1 MRRKGW
7 IYLIIGLA
15 CFGLISQLFT
25 NTAQFFKTILYVI
38 GFSVVV
44 FFLIRMIFFR
54 NSARSSD
61 MRKYKQAVKQ
71 SQLKY
76 KHRSQSKPTFKRT
89 QRHRPIKRRA
99 SHLRVIDGH
108 KSKNKNRATF

>member
-1 MRRKGW
+1 MRRGL

-15 CFGLISQLFT
+15 ALGLVSQLFT
-25 NTAQFFKTILYVI
+25 NTAQFFKSILYVI
-38 GFSVVV
+38 GFSVVL
-44 FFLIRMIFFR
+44 FFIVRTIFFR
-54 NSARSSD
+54 NRARSNE

-76 KHRSQSKPTFKRT
+76 KHRSQPTSTFKRT
-89 QRHRPIKRRA
+89 QEGKRPVKRRA

-108 KSKNKNRATF
+108 KSKRKNRATF